1 LPGGGRTEVGP
12 PHEAGGC
19 LHGLTTSSYVWDGML
34 PGLTALGYRV
44 LTFDHYGRGYSD
56 RPRGRQDAAFFVAEV
71 DALLRHEG
79 VSGPVT
85 LMGYSMGGAVAAA
98 YAAAHPTRVARV
110 VLIAPAGMQAPP
122 SGLAGVIRGVPVLG
136 DWLMLAL
143 YPWILRAGLRAER
156 DLPKDVPGIAEK
168 QDAELDLRGFVPAV
182 LSSLRGILAAPLEA
196 PHRAIAAAGLPV
208 HAIWG
213 QDDPLIALSGQQTL
227 TTWNAGTHHDVIADG
242 THAIPYTHAETVVAL
257 IRAQAG

>member
-1 LPGGGRTEVGP
+1 MSWLLLIAAGIVLIPLIQELTRTTVTSVQPSAPGALAPLRAGRLHYQWHGP
-12 PHEAGGC
+12 ADGPTLVC

-79 VSGPVT
+79 VTGPIT

-110 VLIAPAGMQAPP
+110 ILIAPAGMQAPP
-122 SGLAGVIRGVPVLG
+122 SGLAGFIRRMPVLG

-196 PHRAIAAAGLPV
+196 
-208 HAIWG
+208 
-213 QDDPLIALSGQQTL
+213 
-227 TTWNAGTHHDVIADG
+227 
-242 THAIPYTHAETVVAL
+242 
-257 IRAQAG
+257 